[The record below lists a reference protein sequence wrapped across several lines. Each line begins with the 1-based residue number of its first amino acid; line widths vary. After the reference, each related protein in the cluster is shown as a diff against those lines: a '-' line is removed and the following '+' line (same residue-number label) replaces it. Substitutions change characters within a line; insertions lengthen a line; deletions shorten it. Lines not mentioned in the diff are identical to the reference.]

1 MKRLRQELGTIVG
14 FVALIAFWL
23 FGNAIL
29 PQAAS
34 RGVSII
40 AFVVLVAVMLWCVF
54 GVVRHAQCLAALLG
68 EPYGTLILTLAV
80 TGIEVALIGSVML
93 TGADSPKMA
102 RDTMFSVVM
111 IVLNGL
117 IGLSLLLGGIRY
129 RTQVY
134 NLQGASSFLSVL
146 LPLSII
152 GLVLP
157 RFTST
162 APGGELSHI
171 EAGFLVV
178 MSVLLYSL
186 FLAIQTTTHSDSF
199 RQPPM
204 PDLDGGTA
212 AEDAEADHHHG
223 PVVSVGYHSIGLIVA
238 VLPVV
243 LLAKDLAIYIDYGLD
258 TTGAPLALGGFLVA
272 SIILMP
278 EGISAIQAA
287 RQNQLQRAV
296 NICLGSA
303 LATIGLTIPAV
314 LIISWTTGE
323 HLVLGLEPVEVVM
336 LAATLIVS
344 MVTFVSPRT
353 NILQGAV
360 HLALFAAYVMLI
372 FDHAI

>member
-1 MKRLRQELGTIVG
+1 MKLLRQELATIVG
-14 FVALIAFWL
+14 FLTLIGFWL
-23 FGNAIL
+23 FGSAVL
-29 PQAAS
+29 PQTAPL
-34 RGVSII
+34 GVAVT
-40 AFVVLVAVMLWCVF
+40 AFVVLVAIMLWCVF

-80 TGIEVALIGSVML
+80 TGIEVALIGSVMI
-93 TGADSPKMA
+93 TGAESPKLA

-162 APGGELSHI
+162 APGGELSNI

-178 MSVLLYSL
+178 MSVMLYAL
-186 FLAIQTTTHSDSF
+186 FVAIQTTTHSDSF

-204 PDLDGGTA
+204 PDLDGAAA
-212 AEDAEADHHHG
+212 AEERDEVHEHG
-223 PVVSVGYHSIGLIVA
+223 PVVTVGHHSIGLILA

-243 LLAKDLAIYIDYGLD
+243 LLAKDLAIYIDYGLA
-258 TTGAPLALGGFLVA
+258 TSGAPLALGGFLVA
-272 SIILMP
+272 TIILMP

-287 RQNQLQRAV
+287 RQNLLQRAV

-314 LIISWTTGE
+314 LIISWVTGE
-323 HLVLGLEPVEVVM
+323 HLVLGLEPVEIVM